1 MSQLLINE
9 YLNDLAT
16 LKRVSGAQRESV
28 VREAFKDLLKK
39 WGRAQTLVFIPEHE
53 IVRTARVVT
62 VSLET
67 VAITNAM
74 AALPQSARERDGGD
88 R

>member
-39 WGRAQTLVFIPEHE
+39 WGKSQSLIFIAEHALITTAKVRNYVDGALLHDLRVPFGYWEAPE
-53 IVRTARVVT
+53 
-62 VSLET
+62 
-67 VAITNAM
+67 
-74 AALPQSARERDGGD
+74 
-88 R
+88 

>member
-1 MSQLLINE
+1 MSQLLITE

-39 WGRAQTLVFIPEHE
+39 WGRSQ
-53 IVRTARVVT
+53 
-62 VSLET
+62 SLSL
-67 VAITNAM
+67 IHI
-74 AALPQSARERDGGD
+74 
-88 R
+88 